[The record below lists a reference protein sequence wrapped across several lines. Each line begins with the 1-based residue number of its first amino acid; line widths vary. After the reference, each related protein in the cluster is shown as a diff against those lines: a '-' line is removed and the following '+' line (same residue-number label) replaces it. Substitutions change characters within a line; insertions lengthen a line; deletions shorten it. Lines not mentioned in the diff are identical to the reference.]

1 MKITKERKKKI
12 QKLETKLYHI
22 TDTTEKANDT
32 NCSWL

>member
-12 QKLETKLYHI
+12 QKLETKLYRI
-22 TDTTEKANDT
+22 TDTNEKANDT